1 MFPSEPKVKEAPPV
15 PVSMWLKRMSGVVGV
30 VRVILVPPSAGPEVG
45 LRLQEL
51 VILVHLAVK
60 VMLPVTGWVKS

>member
-1 MFPSEPKVKEAPPV
+1 
-15 PVSMWLKRMSGVVGV
+15 MWLKRMSGVVGV

-51 VILVHLAVK
+51 VILVHLAVR
-60 VMLPVTGWVKS
+60 VMLPVTGWLKS